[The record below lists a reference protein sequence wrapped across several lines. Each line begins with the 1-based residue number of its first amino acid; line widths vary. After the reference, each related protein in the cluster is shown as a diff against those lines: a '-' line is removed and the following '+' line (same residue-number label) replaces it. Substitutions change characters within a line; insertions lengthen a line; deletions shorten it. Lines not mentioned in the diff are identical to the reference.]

1 MSKKFGGILNP
12 QEKIPDVQ
20 SKYTIVKDQIHPID
34 LNEDSWS
41 MDYFVIFFHTGPR
54 DPVATELLHLL
65 DKQNNPGVSEFPC
78 KIVAISMD
86 SPQAIYDWVQE
97 FPDFDVPMMSD
108 KENAIGEQ
116 FGVMMDWS
124 PGLDHPGPGYCA
136 NAAFIVDK
144 FDKVRY
150 HSVLD
155 ARCVHD
161 LDELARVVN
170 ALKAT
175 DNGKLAMVDWKDDSY
190 SIENSKEAIS
200 EWQREYDESYKARH
214 TTMMAKMR
222 GWWGRES
229 SGQGEAY
236 PKQAQVSV
244 ADEALN
250 YLTLENENQNWQ
262 YSFGRLCISEDAT
275 DTLIDGEG
283 VYHSEDE
290 ADIVTEEEYT
300 EHWEQDADQEDA
312 VTDEEYYDEAPAGG
326 GARYRVGAARDTP
339 HYGEAAGHSGQR
351 AEDEDE
357 EIGKR
362 RARARM
368 EKKNPSQYRNPHPAG
383 NPSQRNQTPAR
394 NPSKYRNQTP
404 SRHPSQYRNPN
415 PGRHPSQK
423 RRSPSPSRNLSPYR
437 RSPTPAR
444 RSQPP
449 FQERRNPSPGRK
461 SPYPGSRSAPPTRRS
476 PTQYRRSPSPARVP
490 SHYRRSPPPSRRTPT
505 RSPVHYRNP
514 PPARQPSQYRNP
526 YATRTPSNYQGRK
539 PQKMQSSRSKRRW

>member
-1 MSKKFGGILNP
+1 MSKNFGGILNP
-12 QEKIPDVQ
+12 QEKIPDVH
-20 SKYTIVKDQIHPID
+20 SKYTIIKDQIHPID

-190 SIENSKEAIS
+190 SVENSKEAIS
-200 EWQREYDESYKARH
+200 KWQREYDESYKARH
-214 TTMMAKMR
+214 TTMMGKMR
-222 GWWGRES
+222 GWWGGES
-229 SGQGEAY
+229 SDQGEAY
-236 PKQAQVSV
+236 PKQAQVSMT
-244 ADEALN
+244 DEALDN
-250 YLTLENENQNWQ
+250 LTLENENQNWQ

-275 DTLIDGEG
+275 DTLLIDGEG
-283 VYHSEDE
+283 VYYSEDE
-290 ADIVTEEEYT
+290 ADSVAEEEYT
-300 EHWEQDADQEDA
+300 EHGEQF
-312 VTDEEYYDEAPAGG
+312 TDEEYYEEAPAGG
-326 GARYRVGAARDTP
+326 GARYRAGGSRDTT
-339 HYGEAAGHSGQR
+339 HYGVTA
-351 AEDEDE
+351 EDE

-368 EKKNPSQYRNPHPAG
+368 EKNNPSQYRNPHPAR
-383 NPSQRNQTPAR
+383 NPSQRNRTPAR

-404 SRHPSQYRNPN
+404 SRHPSQS
-415 PGRHPSQK
+415 GRHPSQK
-423 RRSPSPSRNLSPYR
+423 RRSPSPYRNHSQYR
-437 RSPTPAR
+437 RTSPPARRSATPAR
-444 RSQPP
+444 RSASP
-449 FQERRNPSPGRK
+449 FQERRSPTPGRK
-461 SPYPGSRSAPPTRRS
+461 SPYPGSRSAPPARRS

-490 SHYRRSPPPSRRTPT
+490 SQYRRSPPPSRRTPT

-514 PPARQPSQYRNP
+514 SPARQPSQYRTP
-526 YATRTPSNYQGRK
+526 YATRTPSKYQGRK
-539 PQKMQSSRSKRRW
+539 PKKMESSRSKRRW